1 MEQRLRWLLLP
12 PAIWI
17 SCILLIQ
24 VLGGFAAPKSSEMPE
39 QCPEGSQNCS
49 RMIVNFDTSSQDLHS
64 AALDWIQSQGRT
76 SIVDDSENSSHSV
89 FRTKWMML
97 PDDFFL
103 ESGCTENGAW
113 IQIHSESRLGI
124 GDMGVNQNRVDA
136 LVEHLDSSVFEVG
149 EC

>member
-1 MEQRLRWLLLP
+1 MERLRWLLLP

-24 VLGGFAAPKSSEMPE
+24 VLGGIVAPSSSEIPE

-49 RMIVNFDTSSQDLHS
+49 RMIVYFDTTSQDLHS
-64 AALDWIQSQGRT
+64 AALDWIQSQGST
-76 SIVDDSENSSHSV
+76 SIVDESENSSHSV
-89 FRTKWMML
+89 FRTKWMMFQ
-97 PDDFFL
+97 DDFFL
-103 ESGCTENGAW
+103 ETGCTENDAW

-124 GDMGVNQNRVDA
+124 GDMGVNQNRIDA
-136 LVEHLDSSVFEVG
+136 LVEHLDSIEFEVG

>member
-89 FRTKWMML
+89 FRTKWMMF

>member
-1 MEQRLRWLLLP
+1 MERLRWLLLP

-24 VLGGFAAPKSSEMPE
+24 VLGGIVAPSSSEMPE
-39 QCPEGSQNCS
+39 ECPEGSHNCS

-64 AALDWIQSQGRT
+64 AALDWIQSQGST
-76 SIVDDSENSSHSV
+76 SIVDESEDSSHSV
-89 FRTKWMML
+89 FRTKWMMFQ
-97 PDDFFL
+97 DDFFL
-103 ESGCTENGAW
+103 ETGCTENGAW

-124 GDMGVNQNRVDA
+124 GDMGVNQNRIDA
-136 LVEHLDSSVFEVG
+136 LVEHLDSIEFEVG

>member
-1 MEQRLRWLLLP
+1 MERLRWLLLP

-64 AALDWIQSQGRT
+64 AALDWIQSQGST
-76 SIVDDSENSSHSV
+76 SIVDESENSSHSV
-89 FRTKWMML
+89 FRTKWMMFQ
-97 PDDFFL
+97 DDFFL
-103 ESGCTENGAW
+103 ETGCTENGAW